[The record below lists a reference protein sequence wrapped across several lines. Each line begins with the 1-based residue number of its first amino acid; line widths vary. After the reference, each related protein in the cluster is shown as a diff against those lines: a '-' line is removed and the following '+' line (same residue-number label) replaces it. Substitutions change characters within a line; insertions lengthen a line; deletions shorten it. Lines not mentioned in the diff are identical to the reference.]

1 MAGSES
7 ASEKVEHGVHSG
19 GFSSTERLTALA
31 VTTDHTRRLAWREA
45 VLVFVLALAVRVA
58 LAIPQTQPGYMDAY
72 YYTVGAQQLATGRGF
87 TEPFIWNYLDDPQSL
102 PRPSHQYWMPLPSI
116 LAGLSMRVFG
126 VNFRAA
132 QVPFVL
138 LSALLPVIAYAIG
151 WQAFANRRQ
160 AWAAALYTLFSGFFL
175 PVWSLPETFA
185 PFAVFGAL
193 SLWAAGRGG
202 RWSFVAG
209 VCAGLAHLT
218 RADGVLLLLPAL
230 LLVWA
235 RPRSAPDKSGPKT
248 AGRALVWAALIFL
261 GYVVVIAPWLIHN
274 GITTGRL
281 LSTAGAKTLFL
292 TNYDDLYSFGKTL
305 DLPTYLSWGAGNI
318 LRSKLN
324 ALWANLLTL
333 VAVDGLVFLAPFA
346 IVGLWR
352 LRHDPLYQSAMSYGA
367 VLYLAMSLAF
377 TFPGPR
383 GGMFHSSAALL
394 PFIFAAAIVGL
405 DAVVDWVAARR
416 AAWDATMAR
425 RVFMWGLVALAVLVS
440 AAIYA
445 SRVRNWNQADAVY
458 ATIGE
463 RLGGQSSVVVMV
475 NDPPGYVYH
484 TGQPAIAIPN
494 GDVDTLL
501 AAARRYGVTWVAL
514 DANRPAA
521 LAGLYD
527 QPSSDP
533 RLILVQTFESG
544 GKPVYLFRVRGGD

>member
-1 MAGSES
+1 MTFSLHRDMA
-7 ASEKVEHGVHSG
+7 
-19 GFSSTERLTALA
+19 
-31 VTTDHTRRLAWREA
+31 
-45 VLVFVLALAVRVA
+45 LVFVLALAVRVT

-72 YYTVGAQQLATGRGF
+72 YYTVGAQQLAAGRGF
-87 TEPFIWNYLDDPQSL
+87 TEPFIWNYLDDPQGL

-132 QVPFVL
+132 EVPFII
-138 LSALLPVIAYAIG
+138 LSALLPVMAYAIG
-151 WQAFANRRQ
+151 LRACANRRH
-160 AWAAALYTLFSGFFL
+160 AWAAALFTLFSGFFL

-193 SLWAAGRGG
+193 SLWAVGRGG
-202 RWSFVAG
+202 RWSLVAG

-230 LLVWA
+230 IMAVWWRGRSEVNLQAESASRLKLAVRNLLWV
-235 RPRSAPDKSGPKT
+235 
-248 AGRALVWAALIFL
+248 IL
-261 GYVVVIAPWLIHN
+261 GYAVVMSPWLIHN
-274 GITTGRL
+274 LTVTGRL
-281 LSTAGAKTLFL
+281 LSTAGTQTLFL
-292 TNYDDLYSFGKTL
+292 TNYDDLYSFGKAL

-318 LRSKLN
+318 LHSKLD

-346 IVGLWR
+346 VVGLWR
-352 LRHDPLYQSAMSYGA
+352 LRRDPLYQAAMIYGA
-367 VLYLAMSLAF
+367 ALYLAMSLAF

-383 GGMFHSSAALL
+383 GGMFHSGAALL
-394 PFIFAAAIVGL
+394 PFIFVAAMVGL
-405 DAVVDWVAARR
+405 DAVVDWIAARR
-416 AAWDATMAR
+416 AAWDAATAR
-425 RVFMWGLVALAVLVS
+425 RVFMWGLVILAVLVS
-440 AAIYA
+440 GAIYA
-445 SRVRNWNQADAVY
+445 MRVRSWNQADAVY

-463 RLGGQSSVVVMV
+463 WLDGQSKVVVMV

-494 GDVDTLL
+494 SDVDTLL
-501 AAARRYGVTWVAL
+501 AAARRYGATWVVL

-521 LAGLYD
+521 LAELYD

-533 RLILVQTFESG
+533 RLSLIQTFESG
-544 GKPVYLFRVRGGD
+544 GKPVYLFQVRGSD